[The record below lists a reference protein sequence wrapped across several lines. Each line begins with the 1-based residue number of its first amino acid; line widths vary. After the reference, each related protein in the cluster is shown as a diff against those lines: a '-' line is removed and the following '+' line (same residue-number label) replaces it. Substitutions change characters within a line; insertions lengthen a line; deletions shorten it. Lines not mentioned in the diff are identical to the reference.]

1 MKYCVMKLCRV
12 LCLMLTSPLRLME
25 LTGLYGVYRRLFP
38 FLAYNVTFS
47 YNDKMH
53 NTKRELFRNVCR
65 FANADGTLRLL
76 EIGCGSGANFK
87 FYPDGC
93 TVICTD
99 HNPHFHRYLRRSM
112 AANTHLTYGDFVVVS
127 GEDMRQVE
135 DGSVDV
141 VVCTLV
147 LCSVRSVQRVLQEVR
162 RIVRPGGA
170 FYFLEHVVSEPSTWT
185 YFFQHV
191 FEPLWY
197 YLGDGCMVT
206 RATWKDLEA
215 AGFSEIHLRH
225 IDAPEVTPI
234 IRPHIMGYCI
244 K

>member
-1 MKYCVMKLCRV
+1 MKYCLMKFCRV

-65 FANADGTLRLL
+65 FANADGSLRLL

-127 GEDMRQVE
+127 GEDMGQVE
-135 DGSVDV
+135 DESVDV

-147 LCSVRSVQRVLQEVR
+147 LCSVRNVQRVLREVR
-162 RIVRPGGA
+162 RIVRPVSA
-170 FYFLEHVVSEPSTWT
+170 TFRCCRKYSVFTFLALCTPTIPPP
-185 YFFQHV
+185 
-191 FEPLWY
+191 PL
-197 YLGDGCMVT
+197 YLYAVCAGCLQV
-206 RATWKDLEA
+206 
-215 AGFSEIHLRH
+215 
-225 IDAPEVTPI
+225 PI
-234 IRPHIMGYCI
+234 KC